1 MSPRNSK
8 ATPARLLAIRES
20 GHNSKKAAEATSA
33 RNPLAALFL
42 KLIIAT
48 GAADQ
53 GVWNK
58 LMFKYL
64 SDVRNAIP
72 RNKKD
77 QATAKGN
84 LQKEILKD
92 ELTFNVLVKGL
103 RFLDFDK
110 VKIIIEGTMHNG
122 ETVRVDHSMNLGERI
137 IVSIDDDED
146 SAKSQSKGTN

>member
-8 ATPARLLAIRES
+8 ATPAKLQAIRDFSYDGE
-20 GHNSKKAAEATSA
+20 KATKATSA

-53 GVWNK
+53 GVWNR

-92 ELTFNVLVKGL
+92 DLTFNVLVKGL
-103 RFLDFDK
+103 RFLDFTK
-110 VKIIIEGTMHNG
+110 VKIIIEGTLPTG
-122 ETVRVDHSMNLGERI
+122 ECVRADHTMNLGERI
-137 IVSIDDDED
+137 IVDIDNNED
-146 SAKSQSKGTN
+146 SEKTPE

>member
-92 ELTFNVLVKGL
+92 ELTFNVLVKGM
-103 RFLDFDK
+103 RFLDFGK
-110 VKIIIEGTMHNG
+110 VKIIIEGTLNDTG
-122 ETVRVDHSMNLGERI
+122 ETIRVDHSMNLGERI
-137 IVSIDDDED
+137 IVSIDDE
-146 SAKSQSKGTN
+146 GTDNAQNEGV